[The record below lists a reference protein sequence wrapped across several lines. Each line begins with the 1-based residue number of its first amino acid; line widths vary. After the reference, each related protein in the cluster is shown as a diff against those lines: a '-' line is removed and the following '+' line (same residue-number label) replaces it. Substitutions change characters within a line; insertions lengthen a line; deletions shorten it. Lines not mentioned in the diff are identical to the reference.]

1 MDLEPLSDESVMR
14 YYEALRTQVAADLR
28 AEDRRF
34 VGQQVRD
41 RAQALL
47 AEIQRRQLYV
57 MPIHWEF

>member
-1 MDLEPLSDESVMR
+1 MDLEPLSNENVMR
-14 YYEALRTQVAADLR
+14 CYEALRTQVAADLG

-41 RAQALL
+41 RAEALL

-57 MPIHWEF
+57 KPIDREF